1 MVPAVQPSGIPAFRC
16 ISAKLRK
23 MPLQSGL
30 FGCLSKC
37 LKSKMDKIIQI
48 TSGRGPAECDWV
60 VAQVLKK
67 VLEEAEMLKISATVL
82 HREAGQENGTVVSA
96 MVALQGKDVTTFTA
110 SWLGTI
116 QWIGKSTF
124 RKFHKRKN
132 WFIGI
137 FEVESQTTVRFSEK
151 EIQYQAMR
159 SSGAG
164 GQHVNKVSSAVRAT
178 HIPTGISVVS
188 MDSRSQHQ
196 NKKVATERLMQK
208 LQEAEKEQYQN
219 QFQQVWMNQ
228 MQIERGNPIRTFEG
242 TDFKKEKKGKQ
253 NKKERQNGKKQIR
266 DAINR

>member
-1 MVPAVQPSGIPAFRC
+1 MN
-16 ISAKLRK
+16 
-23 MPLQSGL
+23 
-30 FGCLSKC
+30 
-37 LKSKMDKIIQI
+37 
-48 TSGRGPAECDWV
+48 
-60 VAQVLKK
+60 
-67 VLEEAEMLKISATVL
+67 LEP
-82 HREAGQENGTVVSA
+82 HQ
-96 MVALQGKDVTTFTA
+96 Q
-110 SWLGTI
+110 
-116 QWIGKSTF
+116 
-124 RKFHKRKN
+124 N

-137 FEVESQTTVRFSEK
+137 FEVESQATVQFSEK

-178 HIPTGISVVS
+178 HLPTGISVVS

-196 NKKVATERLMQK
+196 NKRAATERLMQK

-242 TDFKKEKKGKQ
+242 IDFKKEKKGKQ